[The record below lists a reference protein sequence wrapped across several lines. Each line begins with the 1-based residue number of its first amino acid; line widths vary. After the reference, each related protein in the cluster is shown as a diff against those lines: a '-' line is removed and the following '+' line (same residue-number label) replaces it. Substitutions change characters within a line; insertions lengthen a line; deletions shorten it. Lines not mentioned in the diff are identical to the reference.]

1 MSTVVEIF
9 LTIFIISCSSLI
21 IITLGSIWL
30 ATSYYTKKKGYD
42 KASAHRTLERLQ
54 NDLSLIKSDINDMK
68 AYIADLT
75 IKAHDEMRFRQ
86 S

>member
-1 MSTVVEIF
+1 MSTITGIF
-9 LTIFIISCSSLI
+9 LTIFIILCSSLI

-30 ATSYYTKKKGYD
+30 GTSYSIKKKGYD
-42 KASAHRTLERLQ
+42 KANAHRILESLQ

-75 IKAHDEMRFRQ
+75 IKAHDEMRLRQ